1 LSIRKTA
8 ERLPL
13 FSRMAF
19 RLWMSM
25 MALVL
30 LCTAFLWVGQVF
42 LFEHSYAS
50 VAMRE
55 MEGRLEP
62 VMEEV
67 GSKDLA
73 ENPDLIFY
81 LSKVANGKLMLT
93 DESGALLAMYTYGH
107 PIDLKEASEGNAVWK
122 SVRCSEEYQKL
133 LQGEA
138 YQKVEREKGIPLSFE
153 IGIPTCYQGQRA
165 YAVLYRVLNEIQTVL
180 KTNRRQL
187 AILSLLLTLA
197 AALFAAVLARFFT
210 RPIRRIKGAV
220 DRLAAGELSAAP
232 GFSGADEIGQ
242 LAGSVQELGRALQRV
257 DVLRKEVIA
266 NVSHELRSPLALI
279 SGYAEMVRDFSW
291 REESRREADLDLII
305 HEARRMNEM
314 VNDILDYSQFQ
325 AGFIQL
331 KKEWYNL
338 GDIAESELSRCGP
351 SAAENHIAL
360 ELRGAGEETA
370 VFVDALKL
378 SQVLRNLLYNAI
390 NHTADGGKVL
400 LELERGEKVCRVSV
414 INPGEPIPEEER
426 ALIWERYQRSQ
437 HQGGRRQGTGLGLS
451 IVSTILK
458 AHDMPYGVK
467 SRDGCNIFWF
477 SVPVAA
483 ENEKRGRKR

>member
-1 LSIRKTA
+1 M
-8 ERLPL
+8 L
-13 FSRMAF
+13 F
-19 RLWMSM
+19 
-25 MALVL
+25 
-30 LCTAFLWVGQVF
+30 
-42 LFEHSYAS
+42 
-50 VAMRE
+50 
-55 MEGRLEP
+55 
-62 VMEEV
+62 
-67 GSKDLA
+67 
-73 ENPDLIFY
+73 
-81 LSKVANGKLMLT
+81 
-93 DESGALLAMYTYGH
+93 
-107 PIDLKEASEGNAVWK
+107 
-122 SVRCSEEYQKL
+122 
-133 LQGEA
+133 
-138 YQKVEREKGIPLSFE
+138 
-153 IGIPTCYQGQRA
+153 
-165 YAVLYRVLNEIQTVL
+165 
-180 KTNRRQL
+180 
-187 AILSLLLTLA
+187 
-197 AALFAAVLARFFT
+197 
-210 RPIRRIKGAV
+210 
-220 DRLAAGELSAAP
+220 
-232 GFSGADEIGQ
+232 
-242 LAGSVQELGRALQRV
+242 
-257 DVLRKEVIA
+257 
-266 NVSHELRSPLALI
+266 RS
-279 SGYAEMVRDFSW
+279 
-291 REESRREADLDLII
+291 
-305 HEARRMNEM
+305 
-314 VNDILDYSQFQ
+314 
-325 AGFIQL
+325 